1 MTISFQDVEAIHH
14 LLIDNFGGGHGIRDK
29 GALEAALNRP
39 FQTFDQVDLYPTS
52 VDKAAAIFESIIIN
66 HPFIDGNKR
75 TAYVLMRLILLEGN
89 MDIQAAEDAKYDFVI
104 SAAKGSLS
112 FDDIGYRVMP
122 FNYEICLRI
131 LNLIS
136 FISTPWL
143 KE

>member
-52 VDKAAAIFESIIIN
+52 VDKAAAIFESTIIN

-136 FISTPWL
+136 FISTPG
-143 KE
+143 